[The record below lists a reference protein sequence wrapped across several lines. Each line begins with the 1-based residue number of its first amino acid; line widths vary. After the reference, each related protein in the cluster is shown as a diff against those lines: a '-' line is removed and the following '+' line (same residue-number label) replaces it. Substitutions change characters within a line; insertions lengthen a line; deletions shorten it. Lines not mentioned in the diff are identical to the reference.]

1 MELLSDNEVLSGVRD
16 LVGRSRVKYKDH
28 AEDRM
33 VERGYTREDVHQCL
47 MRGRFTERPCLAN
60 KSGPIQYKFTV
71 RAFIEGRR
79 IDVAAAL
86 FPDQNV
92 LVITVID
99 PIAGF

>member
-16 LVGRSRVKYKDH
+16 LVGRSRIRYKDH

-33 VERGYTREDVHQCL
+33 IERGYTRHDVQQCL
-47 MRGRFTERPCLAN
+47 MRGRFTERPFLAN
-60 KSGPIQYKFTV
+60 RSGPLQYKFTV
-71 RAFIEGRR
+71 RAMVDGRS

-86 FPDQNV
+86 YPDQNV